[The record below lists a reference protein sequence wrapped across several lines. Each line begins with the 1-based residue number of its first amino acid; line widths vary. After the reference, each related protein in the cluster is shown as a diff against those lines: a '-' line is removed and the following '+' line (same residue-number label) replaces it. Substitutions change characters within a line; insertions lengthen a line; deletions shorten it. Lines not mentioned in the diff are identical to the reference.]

1 MCQSL
6 ILQIRSDVDVGWR
19 IVVSPRADWL
29 TVSGVVV
36 IFICINI
43 VVRGNN
49 ISALVNCYF
58 WRTKHNKGT
67 DSHPHQ
73 PLDVANFWR
82 IFIHKVQDPAL
93 YEGFESLMNNTKFKI
108 DIVIFLE
115 NFLFLILP
123 WPFSTPSLHYTNY
136 ILLQQGTARAAL
148 WHVSPCWK
156 YFCKTLHEIQR

>member
-1 MCQSL
+1 MSRAVLRLVLSKLDNKKMKSFMIKEKPISL
-6 ILQIRSDVDVGWR
+6 INRHLDTVFS
-19 IVVSPRADWL
+19 VSKFDLTDQVRCWCRMKDCCCPSCWL

-43 VVRGNN
+43 VVRGDN
-49 ISALVNCYF
+49 ISALVNYYF

-108 DIVIFLE
+108 DIVIL
-115 NFLFLILP
+115 LF
-123 WPFSTPSLHYTNY
+123 F
-136 ILLQQGTARAAL
+136 
-148 WHVSPCWK
+148 
-156 YFCKTLHEIQR
+156 